1 MMMYSIS
8 KFLIEQHKDDLDKA
22 HICFYSEIPFVKK
35 SPDGIIGIEVKSAG
49 EHGISFCCP
58 SIHKNKD
65 PADTET
71 HRYEIIG
78 TLEPITLTKL
88 QATVYA

>member
-1 MMMYSIS
+1 M
-8 KFLIEQHKDDLDKA
+8 
-22 HICFYSEIPFVKK
+22 HICFYSQIPFVKK
-35 SPDGIIGIEVKSAG
+35 GPDAIIRIEVKSAG

-65 PADTET
+65 PEDTNT
-71 HRYEIIG
+71 YRYEIIG

-88 QATVYA
+88 GAWIIVEPDLHTQLLPVYMM